1 MVNVNILFDCYQM
14 ICVNWSRQLM
24 RKWLNTMAYK
34 VLGLRTIIYI
44 EYPFMILWKNNSVY
58 WLYINIHKM
67 ILSYSK
73 QFLLSPRVLLYSPAG
88 DIDSSYSIS
97 YSNFYDYVYWE
108 IIADHNFL
116 YDYSC
121 CEYHNNERHNCVHIL
136 RIEHPIQLFFGV
148 GDNRIRKSVIII
160 WASIPGS
167 IQPEFNQLRI
177 RGFFFLEIKNVR
189 IMHTCT
195 SDNKFNREPYFLLTI
210 YLISVVY

>member
-1 MVNVNILFDCYQM
+1 
-14 ICVNWSRQLM
+14 
-24 RKWLNTMAYK
+24 
-34 VLGLRTIIYI
+34 
-44 EYPFMILWKNNSVY
+44 
-58 WLYINIHKM
+58 M

-73 QFLLSPRVLLYSPAG
+73 QFLLESQ
-88 DIDSSYSIS
+88 SIIVFACGEIS
-97 YSNFYDYVYWE
+97 TVPIPYRTHITGNFYDYVYWE

-189 IMHTCT
+189 MMHT
-195 SDNKFNREPYFLLTI
+195 SDNKFNREPYCLLTI